1 MLTYIAR
8 RLLFM
13 LPLLLGITLITFFI
27 IHLAPGTPSDAASF
41 GSPRVDTTA
50 RERMRS
56 LYGLD
61 KPLIMQYFDWLTRLA
76 KFDFGLSFHDN
87 RPVIKKIFERL
98 PATLLLNISS
108 LILIFLVA
116 IPLGVVSAA
125 KKDTLFDRS
134 VTIISFIAYA
144 IPTFWLALLLLLFFG
159 VNLRLFPL
167 GGMVS
172 ANFDSFTFGGKATD
186 LVWHLL
192 LPVFVTAFS
201 GFTSITRYTRSQ
213 MLEVLHQDYVRTAR
227 AKGLPEHRVIYKHAL
242 ANALL
247 PIITLLGLALPGL
260 IGGGVIFETIFSW
273 PGMGR
278 LGWEAVMSRDYP
290 VIMGV
295 GVLSTL
301 LTLAGNL
308 IADILYAY
316 ADPRIR
322 YKAG

>member
-1 MLTYIAR
+1 MLTYITR

-13 LPLLLGITLITFFI
+13 FPLLLGITFITFLI
-27 IHLAPGTPSDAASF
+27 IHLAPGTPADESAF
-41 GSPRVDTTA
+41 GNPRLDTAA
-50 RERMRS
+50 RERLRS

-61 KPLIMQYFDWLTRLA
+61 KPLVVQYFDWMFRVA
-76 KFDFGLSFHDN
+76 KFDFGVSFHDN
-87 RPVIKKIFERL
+87 RPVIKKITERL
-98 PATLLLNISS
+98 PATLLLNILS
-108 LILIFLVA
+108 LLLIFLVA

-125 KKDTLFDRS
+125 KKDSFFDRF
-134 VTIISFIAYA
+134 VTVFSFICYA
-144 IPTFWLALLLLLFFG
+144 IPTFWLALLLLLLFG
-159 VNLRLFPL
+159 VTLRILPL
-167 GGMVS
+167 GGMAS
-172 ANFDSFTFGGKATD
+172 AQFDTFTFLGKTLD
-186 LVWHLL
+186 ILWHLV
-192 LPVFVTAFS
+192 LPVFVSAFT
-201 GFTSITRYTRSQ
+201 GFTSITRYARSQ
-213 MLEVLHQDYVRTAR
+213 MLEVLHQDYIRTAR
-227 AKGLPEHRVIYKHAL
+227 AKGLPEYKVIYKHGL

-295 GVLSTL
+295 GVLSAL
-301 LTLAGNL
+301 LTLLGNL

-322 YKAG
+322 YK